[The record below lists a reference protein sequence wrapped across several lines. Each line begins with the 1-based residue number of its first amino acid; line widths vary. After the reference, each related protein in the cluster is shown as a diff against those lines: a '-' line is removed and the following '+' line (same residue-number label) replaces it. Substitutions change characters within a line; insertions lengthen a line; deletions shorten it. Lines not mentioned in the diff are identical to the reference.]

1 MCYDV
6 IMKTTLLL
14 FLLITLVS
22 CNKTLN
28 RESTTQGDQ
37 EVLPLV
43 HRSWHVTEGLASDP
57 VSLPSCSMDRVR
69 KLKIGDNLDS
79 VQGIVGHP
87 AVPFYYQK
95 DFSIL
100 HTSDSSD
107 SEYYWEVALQH
118 GDGKLI
124 TDISFKKISTD
135 SSL

>member
-69 KLKIGDNLDS
+69 KLKIGDSLDS
-79 VQGIVGHP
+79 VQGIVGIQ
-87 AVPFYYQK
+87 PFPFIIRRISQYYTRRIHLTQ
-95 DFSIL
+95 
-100 HTSDSSD
+100 
-107 SEYYWEVALQH
+107 
-118 GDGKLI
+118 
-124 TDISFKKISTD
+124 STIGRWLC
-135 SSL
+135 STGTGS